1 MSEAPRRRRSGGRP
15 GERARDHGD
24 ERGFLT
30 VQYALAVGLSFI
42 LLVLVANL
50 LVDLYARAAV
60 RDALEEGTRAVVPV
74 DALPGACADRAHTV
88 LQGLLRGPVGRDI
101 RIRCGANL
109 GVVTA
114 TADVRLPSWLPGLTP
129 DWRFTARAIAIR
141 DR

>member
-1 MSEAPRRRRSGGRP
+1 MSR
-15 GERARDHGD
+15 D

-30 VQYALAVGLSFI
+30 VQYVLAVGLSFI

-60 RDALEEGTRAVVPV
+60 RDALEEGTRSVVPV
-74 DALPGACADRAHTV
+74 DAVPGACVARAQDV
-88 LQGLLRGPVGRDI
+88 VQNLLRGPIGRDI
-101 RIRCGANL
+101 RIRCETNA

-114 TADVRLPSWLPGLTP
+114 TAEVRLRSWLPGLTP

>member
-1 MSEAPRRRRSGGRP
+1 MSRAPHPRRVSGDG
-15 GERARDHGD
+15 
-24 ERGFLT
+24 GFLT

-60 RDALEEGTRAVVPV
+60 RDALEEGTHAVVAA
-74 DALPGACADRAHTV
+74 DAAPGACVERAHSV
-88 LQGLLRGPVGRDI
+88 VQNLLRGPIGRDI
-101 RIRCGANL
+101 HIRCESDV
-109 GVVTA
+109 GVVAA

-129 DWRFTARAIAIR
+129 DWRFVARAIAVR

>member
-1 MSEAPRRRRSGGRP
+1 MNR
-15 GERARDHGD
+15 D

-30 VQYALAVGLSFI
+30 VQYVLAVGLSFI

-74 DALPGACADRAHTV
+74 DAAPGACVDRANDV
-88 LQGLLRGPVGRDI
+88 VQNLLRGPIGRGI
-101 RIRCGANL
+101 NIRCETTL
-109 GVVTA
+109 GIVTA

-129 DWRFTARAIAIR
+129 DWTFAARAIAVR

>member
-1 MSEAPRRRRSGGRP
+1 MNRN
-15 GERARDHGD
+15 

-30 VQYALAVGLSFI
+30 VQYVLAVGLSFV

-50 LVDLYARAAV
+50 LVDLYARGAV
-60 RDALEEGTRAVVPV
+60 RDAVEEGSRALVPI
-74 DALPGACADRAHTV
+74 DAVPAACPARAQTV
-88 LQGLLRGPVGRDI
+88 LDGLLRGPIGRDI
-101 RIRCGANL
+101 HVRCETDA

-129 DWRFTARAIAIR
+129 DWRFTARAIAVR